1 LDIKCILEFYAFRVV
16 PTKSIKNALSINF
29 NIKCMEEIYNRIELG
44 LRNHVIGKRIYHYK
58 KLKSTQLL
66 AISLAENNIK
76 NEEGTVII
84 ADQQDEGRGRGKKKW
99 SSPIGGLWMSLIIKP
114 RIEFTK
120 FNMISVISAIS
131 VCESINRISQL
142 KTSILWPNDVL
153 FNNKKLA
160 GILIDSSI
168 NNSINDYVVI
178 GIGINIDIDISKI
191 NLSNASNSILSRKVT
206 SIQNEIKGRAI
217 DRFMLMKQILEKIEL
232 YLSLLEYDKY
242 NSIIID
248 VYKQLFDTLG
258 KKIIVYQD
266 GLKKYNATLKDIDT
280 YGGLILERD
289 DNSLEKIYSGQ
300 ISIRENN

>member
-1 LDIKCILEFYAFRVV
+1 
-16 PTKSIKNALSINF
+16 
-29 NIKCMEEIYNRIELG
+29 
-44 LRNHVIGKRIYHYK
+44 
-58 KLKSTQLL
+58 
-66 AISLAENNIK
+66 
-76 NEEGTVII
+76 
-84 ADQQDEGRGRGKKKW
+84 
-99 SSPIGGLWMSLIIKP
+99 MSLIIKP

-131 VCESINRISQL
+131 VCESINRISKL
-142 KTSILWPNDVL
+142 KTSIRWPNDVL

-168 NNSINDYVVI
+168 NNSKHDYVVI

-217 DRFMLMKQILEKIEL
+217 DRFMLMKQILEKVEL

-242 NSIIID
+242 NSIIIGI
-248 VYKQLFDTLG
+248 YKQLFDTLG
-258 KKIIVYQD
+258 KKISVYQD
-266 GLKKYNATLKDIDT
+266 GLKKYNATVKDIDT

>member
-1 LDIKCILEFYAFRVV
+1 ML
-16 PTKSIKNALSINF
+16 TKSLKNALSSNF
-29 NIKCMEEIYNRIELG
+29 NTKCMEENYNRIELG
-44 LRNHVIGKRIYHYK
+44 LRNRVIGKRIYHYK

-131 VCESINRISQL
+131 VCESINRISKL
-142 KTSILWPNDVL
+142 KTSIRWPNDVL

-168 NNSINDYVVI
+168 NNSNNDYVVI

-191 NLSNASNSILSRKVT
+191 NFSNASNSILSRKVT
-206 SIQNEIKGRAI
+206 SIQNEIKGRGL
-217 DRFMLMKQILEKIEL
+217 DRFILMKQILEKIEL

-242 NSIIID
+242 NSIIIGI
-248 VYKQLFDTLG
+248 YKQLFDTIG

-266 GLKKYNATLKDIDT
+266 GLKKYSAIVKDIDT

-289 DNSLEKIYSGQ
+289 DNSIEKIYSGQ

>member
-1 LDIKCILEFYAFRVV
+1 MYLRVLCF
-16 PTKSIKNALSINF
+16 SSCAYQINKNALSINF

-191 NLSNASNSILSRKVT
+191 NLIHVSNSILSRKVT

-217 DRFMLMKQILEKIEL
+217 DRFILMKQILEKIEL
-232 YLSLLEYDKY
+232 YLSLLENDKY
-242 NSIIID
+242 NSIIISI
-248 VYKQLFDTLG
+248 YKQLFDTLG

-266 GLKKYNATLKDIDT
+266 GLRKYSATVRDIDT

-289 DNSLEKIYSGQ
+289 DNSLEKIYTGQ

>member
-1 LDIKCILEFYAFRVV
+1 
-16 PTKSIKNALSINF
+16 
-29 NIKCMEEIYNRIELG
+29 MEENYNRIELG
-44 LRNHVIGKRIYHYK
+44 LQNHVIGKRIYHYK

-66 AISLAENNIK
+66 AITLAENDIK

-99 SSPIGGLWMSLIIKP
+99 FSPIGGLWMSLIIKP

-131 VCESINRISQL
+131 VCESINRISML
-142 KTSILWPNDVL
+142 KTSIQWPNDVL

-168 NNSINDYVVI
+168 NNSDNDYVVI
-178 GIGINIDIDISKI
+178 GIGINIDIDNSKF
-191 NLSNASNSILSRKVT
+191 NFSHASNSILSRKVT

-217 DRFMLMKQILEKIEL
+217 DRFLLMKQILEKIEL
-232 YLSLLEYDKY
+232 YLLLLKYDKY
-242 NSIIID
+242 DSRIIGI
-248 VYKQLFDTLG
+248 YKQYFDTLG

-266 GLKKYNATLKDIDT
+266 GVKKYYAIVKDIDI
-280 YGGLILERD
+280 YGGLILERY

-300 ISIRENN
+300 ISIRESN